1 MCNAMRV
8 HETSEGPM
16 EGRGTEVNETQSR
29 SGDVVIRCYSS
40 N

>member
-16 EGRGTEVNETQSR
+16 EGRGAEVNERMKHGS
-29 SGDVVIRCYSS
+29 
-40 N
+40 